1 VKRLLLSVLLVLFA
15 APALAATNMLTADGI
30 TSPGTSTCPATGG
43 GNCSSGWFSIR
54 GAGTAVVHLWQT
66 AGTSTITLEQRL
78 DTTDATSVIK
88 TWTNATAT
96 EVPIVIT
103 APAGDIRI
111 NATAVSGGTVK
122 AKLEVTSRSGARV
135 W

>member
-1 VKRLLLSVLLVLFA
+1 MRRLALVVLLAF
-15 APALAATNMLTADGI
+15 PALHASAATDMLTAAGI
-30 TSPGTSTCPATGG
+30 TGPGTSTCPSTGSAT
-43 GNCSSGWFSIR
+43 CSSGWFSIR

-78 DTTDATSVIK
+78 DSTDATSVLK

-96 EVPIVIT
+96 EAPIVIT